1 VRFVCPSC
9 AASNRV
15 PDKCAGLTI
24 ICRRCKTQINVP
36 DDAGRRS
43 RSWIASPRWLA
54 ILTLE
59 LLSLVALV
67 VVIVMLARRKPP
79 GGLPIVEGAGGAPQL
94 AVPGGPL
101 RLEWES
107 ELQAADGHFRVDS
120 ANVLLVRGHRP
131 RPLGQ
136 PEARDRPWTPELLE
150 GDRPPALRP
159 VVVSLTFVLPAGYTL
174 SGQRVAVQAA
184 VHVSFPTRSDS
195 DGPLTVEQATL
206 RREVPFVVATEAQG
220 NAFDAW
226 ERQGTVLRWL
236 AFACGALVIGIPVA
250 AGAVAQQRVTIKCPD
265 CGRTTEATFY
275 HEGGEVFISPC
286 PHRGHRP
293 ADRD

>member
-1 VRFVCPSC
+1 VRLVCPSC
-9 AASNRV
+9 VASNRV

-24 ICRRCKTQINVP
+24 ICRCCKTQINVP
-36 DDAGRRS
+36 EDAGRRP
-43 RSWIASPRWLA
+43 RSWVTSPRWLT

-67 VVIVMLARRKPP
+67 VVVVVLTRREPP

-94 AVPGGPL
+94 AVPGGSL

-120 ANVLLVRGHRP
+120 ADVSLVRGHRP

-136 PEARDRPWTPELLE
+136 PEVTDRPWPPELLE
-150 GDRPPALRP
+150 ADPPPALRP
-159 VVVSLTFVLPAGYTL
+159 VVVGLTLALPAEYTL

-184 VHVSFPTRSDS
+184 VRVSFPTRSDGG
-195 DGPLTVEQATL
+195 GPLTVKQATL

-226 ERQGTVLRWL
+226 ERQGTLLRWL

-250 AGAVAQQRVTIKCPD
+250 AGALAQQRVTIKCPD
-265 CGRTTEATFY
+265 CGRTTEVTFY